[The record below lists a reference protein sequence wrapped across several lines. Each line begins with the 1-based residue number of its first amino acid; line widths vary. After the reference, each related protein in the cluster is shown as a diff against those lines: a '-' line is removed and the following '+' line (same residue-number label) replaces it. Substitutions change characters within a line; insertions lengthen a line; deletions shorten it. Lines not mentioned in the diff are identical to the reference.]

1 MNTVIQIPAKI
12 ARDRQEMIG
21 MAKALQITDQK
32 SYEDAAT
39 SLAWAGELEKKIT
52 AHYEPFRLST
62 KAAYDAVL
70 DAKKKDLDS
79 ILEVKRIL
87 SKKTAEYD
95 LAEERKR
102 QEAQRKQDEE
112 AARLAAEKRE
122 LEIKNA
128 KAMGAGKEE
137 IKEMMAAPITFVS
150 PTIDPIYARSKF
162 LSKPVERWSAEVL
175 GDDGLM
181 LLVRAIA
188 AGKAP
193 LRLILPNETALNGL
207 ARTLKDKMNIPG
219 VKAICEHTTSVKA
232 GV

>member
-1 MNTVIQIPAKI
+1 MNTAIQIPEEV
-12 ARDRQEMIG
+12 ARDRQEVME
-21 MAKALQITDQK
+21 MAKALQIIDQR

-70 DAKKKDLDS
+70 DAKKADLDS

-95 LAEERKR
+95 LAEENKR
-102 QEAQRKQDEE
+102 REIQRKQDAE
-112 AARLAAEKRE
+112 AARVAAEKRD

-128 KAMGAGKEE
+128 KAMGASREE
-137 IKEMMAAPITFVS
+137 IKEMKAAPITFVS
-150 PTIDPIYARSKF
+150 PTVDPTHARSKF
-162 LSKPVERWSAEVL
+162 LSKPIERWKAEVL
-175 GDDGLM
+175 GDDGLL
-181 LLVRAIA
+181 LLVRAVA

-207 ARTLKDKMNIPG
+207 ARTLKDTMNIPG
-219 VKAICEHTTSVKA
+219 VKAVCEYTSTVKG